1 MKSLEKEISM
11 SFTTSS
17 KLLVVMTEK
26 DLEKNR
32 IFS

>member
-1 MKSLEKEISM
+1 MKNLESKKEVVM

-26 DLEKNR
+26 DLEKK
-32 IFS
+32 